1 MAETA
6 RKAASRRK
14 GGQAE
19 DGPTGQAQQKAQEV
33 ASQAQDKAREAAG
46 QARGRVSEQV
56 DQRSTQIGEQVK
68 SNAGDVRSVA
78 DELRKQGKDT
88 PARYVEQAADR
99 AERVG
104 GYLEDSDG
112 DRILRD
118 VEDFGRRNPWAIA
131 AGGLLLGFAASRML
145 KASSSQRY
153 QASQPDFAS
162 RGTYRSGTLTDGTE
176 SARFGRESLGYES
189 SGVGASTESLG
200 EGHGT
205 RGSQFEPHR

>member
-1 MAETA
+1 MPETV
-6 RKAASRRK
+6 RKAASA
-14 GGQAE
+14 GTDGQAG
-19 DGPTGQAQQKAQEV
+19 DGPTGKAQEKAQEV

-46 QARGRVSEQV
+46 QARGRVRDQV
-56 DQRSTQIGEQVK
+56 DQRSTQVGEQVK

-104 GYLEDSDG
+104 GYLENSDG
-112 DRILRD
+112 DRILHD

-145 KASSSQRY
+145 KASSGERY
-153 QASQPDFAS
+153 RSSQPDLAN
-162 RGTYRSGTLTDGTE
+162 RGTNHSATLTEGPE
-176 SARFGRESLGYES
+176 SAGF
-189 SGVGASTESLG
+189 SGESLG

-205 RGSQFEPHR
+205 RASQFQPQA